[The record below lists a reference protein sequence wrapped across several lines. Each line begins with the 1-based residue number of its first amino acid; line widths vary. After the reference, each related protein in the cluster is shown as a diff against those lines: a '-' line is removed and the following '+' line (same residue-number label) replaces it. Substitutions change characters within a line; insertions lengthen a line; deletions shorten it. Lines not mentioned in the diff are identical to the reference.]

1 MANSIFLGSEVIKY
15 NIVIPPT
22 TIVGTNPGQLSAE
35 DGLQLVPDV
44 HPNYILELISAI
56 AIMNFGGEA
65 YDVTDLTKV
74 AIFYTGDDLLSDDS
88 IYFLDGATT
97 PITAIALLGSASRQV
112 YIFNNPFVEIP
123 LLPDKVGKGFSI
135 GLINGGA
142 WGTMVNPGLAT
153 GSLELRLSYLKHF
166 IG

>member
-65 YDVTDLTKV
+65 YDVADLTKV

-123 LLPDKVGKGFSI
+123 LLPDKVGKGSRI
-135 GLINGGA
+135 AILRVRA
-142 WGTMVNPGLAT
+142 SSGTT
-153 GSLELRLSYLKHF
+153 GKAPVVGYTKGELSYLKHF
-166 IG
+166 